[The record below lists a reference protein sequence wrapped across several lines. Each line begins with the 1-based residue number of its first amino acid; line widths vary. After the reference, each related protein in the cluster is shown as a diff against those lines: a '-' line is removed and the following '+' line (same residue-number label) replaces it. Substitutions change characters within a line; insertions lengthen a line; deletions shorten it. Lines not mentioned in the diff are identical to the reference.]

1 MYVYCIAEINKDNRK
16 RYITNNIRGYLP
28 TTIISFVMSLHPEP
42 KPIYFTRH
50 GQSEYNLEDRIGG
63 DPCLTAFGKQYAQNL
78 GKYVSTIEYC
88 DVNRL
93 AVWTSRLQRTVQT
106 AQYINCNS
114 RVHWSALNEIDAGI
128 CENLTYAEMR
138 EQYPELARQ
147 RKQDKLNFRYPQ

>member
-1 MYVYCIAEINKDNRK
+1 MYCIAEINKDNRK

-63 DPCLTAFGKQYAQNL
+63 DPCLTSFGQQYAQNL
-78 GKYVSTIEYC
+78 GKYVASIDYC

-93 AVWTSRLQRTVQT
+93 AVWTSRLRRTIQT
-106 AQYINCNS
+106 AGFINCNS
-114 RVHWSALNEIDAGI
+114 RVQWAALNEIDAGI
-128 CENLTYAEMR
+128 CENLTYQEMK

-147 RKQDKLNFRYPQ
+147 RKADKLNFRYPQ